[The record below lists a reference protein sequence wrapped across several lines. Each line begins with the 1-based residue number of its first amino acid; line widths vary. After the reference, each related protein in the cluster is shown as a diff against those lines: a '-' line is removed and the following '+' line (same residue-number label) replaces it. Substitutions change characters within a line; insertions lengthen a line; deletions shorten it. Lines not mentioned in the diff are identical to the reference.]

1 MPKTLILIPS
11 RLAASR
17 LPRKPLLKI
26 NGLSIISHVVKKAL
40 KSNIG
45 EVCVCTGDNEIFKDV
60 KINGGNCILTSNEH
74 KTGTDRIYEGFK
86 KLNLSNI
93 DYVLNL
99 QGDEPA
105 IDVEDVKK
113 LNYTAYKNESDIATL
128 ACKLKGKEMLN
139 EENIVKVQTEKEIN
153 LHNHSKAINFF
164 RNLSNS
170 NYKNVYHHI
179 GVYQYKVEILKKFVK
194 FSQTKN
200 EIKYKLEQLRALENK
215 IDIDVIL
222 ANNSPLGVDTKKD
235 YMEIKKLMEYKS

>member
-45 EVCVCTGDNEIFKDV
+45 KVCVCTGDSEIFEDV
-60 KINGGNCILTSNEH
+60 KTNGGNCILTSNEH

-105 IDVEDVKK
+105 IEVEDIKK
-113 LNYTAYKNESDIATL
+113 LNNIAYKNKSDIATL
-128 ACKLKGKEMLN
+128 ACKLKGKKMLN

-164 RNLSNS
+164 RNLTNS
-170 NYKNVYHHI
+170 IYKNLYHHI
-179 GVYQYKVEILKKFVK
+179 GIYQYKVKILKKFVN
-194 FSQTKN
+194 FSKTKN